1 MSSMNKQYVS
11 YGLIGVIV
19 GLVFGFLFGNWTSPL
34 PGASQVGGS
43 GNQAQSVNA
52 SGPNPNQGQL
62 PANHP
67 PVNPGEVVPAGPL
80 PEGTPGTAPEPAS
93 SEPATPSPATA
104 STEPTAGTRE
114 LPSPDP
120 LPASSKEERAEQKYK
135 NIQILRGLPADRLPK
150 VMAAFK
156 GSLGVDCTYCHINN
170 QFDKDD
176 KPAKQVARKM
186 IELVRDNNEKLGAGR
201 VSCFTCHRGQPRHQQ
216 P

>member
-1 MSSMNKQYVS
+1 MKKEYVS

-34 PGASQVGGS
+34 PGAAQVSGS
-43 GNQAQSVNA
+43 GSQAQSVNA
-52 SGPNPNQGQL
+52 SGPNPNQAQL
-62 PANHP
+62 PPDHP

-80 PEGTPGTAPEPAS
+80 PEGTPAAVPEPAP
-93 SEPATPSPATA
+93 PATGSAPAESA
-104 STEPTAGTRE
+104 AGTTE
-114 LPSPDP
+114 LPSLDP

-135 NIQILRGLPADRLPK
+135 NIQILRGVPADRLPK
-150 VMAAFK
+150 IMAAFK

-170 QFDKDD
+170 EFDKDD

-201 VSCFTCHRGQPRHQQ
+201 VSCNTCHRGQPR
-216 P
+216 PEKAP